1 MINRFP
7 AVAFMVVLGFSALA
21 QAQTFTTLYAFTGGS
36 DGGLPYAALIQDQG
50 GNLYGTAS
58 YGGYPGCG
66 GYDCGVV
73 FKVDT
78 AGSETVLHKF
88 SGQPDGAGPVAP
100 LLQDSKGNL
109 YGSAFRGGR
118 QHDGVVFRIDAAG
131 HEMVLYGFKGGT
143 RGCSPAQ
150 GLIMDKA
157 GNMYG
162 TTYGCGTSKYG
173 TVFKLTPQ
181 GEEIVLHEFRGGSSD
196 GAIPAYGHLIMDKAD
211 NLYGVTEQGGGGDCK
226 VYGYTGCGVLYK
238 LTKKGKLTVL
248 HSFAGGTSDG
258 CLPVGT
264 VATDSAGNFYG
275 TTYQCGSN
283 QLGTV
288 WEVSKIGLETILHDF
303 SGSPADGTS
312 PAAGVVLD
320 SNGNLYGNTALGGAY
335 GYGTVW
341 ELGAGGTLTI
351 LHSFDQT
358 DGAEPFGEVLRTANG
373 ELFGITAAETDSDWG
388 TVWSYVP

>member
-1 MINRFP
+1 MINKFCLM
-7 AVAFMVVLGFSALA
+7 ALIVVVGLSALA
-21 QAQTFTTLYAFTGGS
+21 PAQTFTTLYSFTGGS
-36 DGGLPYAALIQDQG
+36 DGGLPYAALIQDQD

-58 YGGYPGCG
+58 YGGYAGCG

-78 AGSETVLHKF
+78 AGNETVLHKF

-100 LLQDSKGNL
+100 LLQDNQGNL
-109 YGSAFRGGR
+109 YGTTTRGGR
-118 QHDGVVFRIDAAG
+118 QHDGVVFKINATG
-131 HEMVLYGFKGGT
+131 NETVLYDFKGGT
-143 RGCSPAQ
+143 RGCAPAQ
-150 GLIMDKA
+150 GLIMDKS

-162 TTYGCGTSKYG
+162 TTYRCGASESG

-181 GEEIVLHEFRGGSSD
+181 GKEIVLHEFKGGSSD
-196 GAIPAYGHLIMDKAD
+196 GAIPAYGHLIMDKAG
-211 NLYGVTEQGGGGDCK
+211 NLYGVTEQGGSGDCTL
-226 VYGYTGCGVLYK
+226 YGYTGCGVLYK
-238 LTKKGKLTVL
+238 LTKKRKLTVL

-264 VATDSAGNFYG
+264 VATDRAGNFYG

-288 WEVSKIGLETILHDF
+288 WEVSKSGVETILHNF
-303 SGSPADGTS
+303 AGSPTDGTS
-312 PAAGVVLD
+312 PAAGVVFD
-320 SNGNLYGNTALGGAY
+320 SNDNLYGNTALGGAY

-341 ELGAGGTLTI
+341 ELSAGGTLTI

-358 DGAEPFGEVLRTANG
+358 DGAQPFGEVLRTTNG
-373 ELFGITAAETDSDWG
+373 GLFGATAAETGSDWG